1 MAESMDFQLQG
12 PGLTQ
17 AQRKHKIAWWTA
29 KNAAK
34 PMEKPAVRQPPKPK
48 PEPPPPPPIDRVKRV
63 AKALLQRIACHAS
76 ASA

>member
-1 MAESMDFQLQG
+1 MSWSFIIKLIVSPVQSLTADKTERATACFRSLNNMWETAEPMGFQLQG

-34 PMEKPAVRQPPKPK
+34 PMEKPA
-48 PEPPPPPPIDRVKRV
+48 D
-63 AKALLQRIACHAS
+63 
-76 ASA
+76 